1 MTAISH
7 TIRHLSGQIISMPK
21 VFDITV
27 YYEPSAHFRFTRKIR
42 NDFDELASKHAQS
55 TWLLGS
61 HGGKA
66 RMQTDIQGIGLATRL
81 EVGRLSLREGK
92 QREQLHS
99 AFELCKAAGELE
111 LSSGKVE
118 RLLVRFPK
126 AVLREKER
134 AQVRS
139 AYHEVF
145 GGPPC
150 SFLSIDQSQL
160 ELGQCVVYQSI
171 VQFMREDGRFH
182 SAHRDSIE
190 VLLRHIHQEVGR
202 YENFKFY
209 VRPNKVEGAIPEIAF
224 VYTGEARDRSVE
236 AFVEGYTEIRPAF
249 VEPAQFQQER
259 SQYVGLKDYERASRR
274 FGGIGV
280 LQDDLVRHL
289 SPNQVGV
296 LYLFFDENM
305 QPEMGRYFGW
315 DELHRRQSI
324 SPHIGK
330 SARFSPTFLDAVL
343 ETLVRDRFL
352 VSLGHTFALH
362 PGFHHFDHVSFYP
375 LGQFGKEF

>member
-7 TIRHLSGQIISMPK
+7 TIRHLGGHLSLPK

-27 YYEPSAHFRFTRKIR
+27 HYEPSAHFRFTRKIR
-42 NDFDELASKHAQS
+42 NDFDELARLHAQS

-81 EVGRLSLREGK
+81 EVGRLSLREGN
-92 QREQLHS
+92 QRAQLHS
-99 AFELCKAAGELE
+99 AFELCKAAGEQG

-150 SFLSIDQSQL
+150 SFLAIDPGQL
-160 ELGQCVVYQSI
+160 ELGHCVVYQSI

-182 SAHRDSIE
+182 SAHRDAIE
-190 VLLRHIHQEVGR
+190 MLLRHIHQEVGR

-209 VRPNKVEGAIPEIAF
+209 VRPREIEGAVPEIDF
-224 VYTGEARDRSVE
+224 VYTGEARDRGVE
-236 AFVEGYTEIRPAF
+236 AFVEGYTEIRPTF
-249 VEPAQFQQER
+249 VEPEVFQQNR
-259 SQYVGLKDYERASRR
+259 SLYVGLKDYERASRR

-296 LYLFFDENM
+296 LYLFFSEHL
-305 QPEMGRYFGW
+305 QPETGRYISW
-315 DELHRRQSI
+315 EELHRRQST
-324 SPHIGK
+324 SQNIGK

-352 VSLGHTFALH
+352 VSSGQSFALH
-362 PGFHHFDHVSFYP
+362 PEFHHFDHVSFYP